1 MTKELLHCCTGVLA
15 RVYVRVCSERGV
27 HSMGVL
33 GTTACRCVLST
44 GVLDIT
50 IHICHT
56 ITAGS
61 AHALVCAQ
69 FVDLCLYI
77 FDAGGSVLGCMRV
90 YAHTHTYCT
99 WGARCEPR
107 GQDETFGGPEESR

>member
-1 MTKELLHCCTGVLA
+1 MTKGLLHCCTGVLA

-33 GTTACRCVLST
+33 GATASRCVLST

-50 IHICHT
+50 IHICNK

-61 AHALVCAQ
+61 AHALVPVCKVCS
-69 FVDLCLYI
+69 F
-77 FDAGGSVLGCMRV
+77 VLGDKDGGVQLV
-90 YAHTHTYCT
+90 YVEHSSFGE
-99 WGARCEPR
+99 GAY
-107 GQDETFGGPEESR
+107 F

>member
-1 MTKELLHCCTGVLA
+1 MTKGLLHCCTGVLA

-33 GTTACRCVLST
+33 GATASRCVLST

-50 IHICHT
+50 IHICNK

-61 AHALVCAQ
+61 AHALVPVCKVCS
-69 FVDLCLYI
+69 F
-77 FDAGGSVLGCMRV
+77 VLG
-90 YAHTHTYCT
+90 
-99 WGARCEPR
+99 
-107 GQDETFGGPEESR
+107 DKDGGFNW